1 LGPRTAR
8 MFSDAGLEAIAGAL
22 WPDPLTQLFHR
33 GTIPFGRRLFAKYL
47 APVFAAK
54 ALSSL
59 SRGDIAW
66 ILGPAVPRRPCP
78 REEMQLKNRGIR
90 YVFHIMDDWFST
102 PHLREATL
110 ARGKLADLIVV
121 PTPDLL
127 NKVSSELPGIRVA
140 CLEEPVDTDRIQ
152 PVRSAALDGAPTI
165 VWTGNA
171 ANTRFLGVVAPV
183 LGELY
188 KKHAFKLRI
197 ISGRK
202 PECHFGCPSEWLPY
216 NYANESRLLEGAL
229 IGLSPL
235 EDTTYNRSKGIFKV
249 KTYMAAG
256 IAVVGSD
263 VGYQKHLVTQG
274 STGFLCRTQDD
285 WLKYLTA
292 LLQEPEFART
302 MGHHAREEALLRFSH
317 HAVADQWVAA
327 VRGLVN

>member
-1 LGPRTAR
+1 
-8 MFSDAGLEAIAGAL
+8 MFSAAGLQAIAGDL
-22 WPDPLTQLFHR
+22 WPDLLTQLFHR

-47 APVFAAK
+47 APVFAAN

-66 ILGPAVPRRPCP
+66 ILGAAVPRRPFP
-78 REEMQLKNRGIR
+78 REETQLKNRGVH

-102 PHLREATL
+102 PFLRKATL
-110 ARGKLADLIVV
+110 ERGQLADLIVV

-127 NKVSSELPGIRVA
+127 NKVSSELPAARVA

-152 PVRSAALDGAPTI
+152 PVRSASLDSTPTI

-216 NYANESRLLEGAL
+216 NYANESRLLEGAVV
-229 IGLSPL
+229 GLSPL

-263 VGYQKHLVTQG
+263 VGYQKRLVTQG

-292 LLQEPEFART
+292 LLQEPERARA
-302 MGHHAREEALLRFSH
+302 MGHHAREEALRRFSH
-317 HAVADQWVAA
+317 HAVADQWVTA
-327 VRGLVN
+327 VRDFVN

>member
-1 LGPRTAR
+1 
-8 MFSDAGLEAIAGAL
+8 MFSDAGLEAIAGDL

-47 APVFAAK
+47 APIFAAN

-66 ILGPAVPRRPCP
+66 ILGAAVPRRPFP
-78 REEMQLKNRGIR
+78 REETQLKNRGVH

-102 PHLREATL
+102 PFLREATL
-110 ARGKLADLIVV
+110 ERGQLADLIVV

-127 NKVSSELPGIRVA
+127 NKVSSELPGIRVT
-140 CLEEPVDTDRIQ
+140 CLEEPVDTDRVQ
-152 PVRSAALDGAPTI
+152 PVRSASLDSAPTI

-263 VGYQKHLVTQG
+263 MGYQKRLVTQG

-292 LLQEPEFART
+292 LLEEPELART
-302 MGHHAREEALLRFSH
+302 MGHRAREEALLRFSH

-327 VRGLVN
+327 VRDLVN

>member
-1 LGPRTAR
+1 
-8 MFSDAGLEAIAGAL
+8 MFSDAGLEVIAADL

-47 APVFAAK
+47 APAFAAK
-54 ALSSL
+54 ALSGL

-66 ILGPAVPRRPCP
+66 ILGPAVPRRPFP
-78 REEMQLKNRGIR
+78 REETQLKNRGVR
-90 YVFHIMDDWFST
+90 YVFHVMDDWFST
-102 PHLREATL
+102 PFLREATL
-110 ARGKLADLIVV
+110 ERGRLADLIVV

-152 PVRSAALDGAPTI
+152 PVRSAALDSTPTI

-263 VGYQKHLVTQG
+263 VGYQKRLVTQG

-285 WLKYLTA
+285 WWKYLTA
-292 LLQEPEFART
+292 LLQEPERARA
-302 MGHHAREEALLRFSH
+302 MGHRAREEALLRFSH

-327 VRGLVN
+327 VRDFVN